1 MVNTVRSSKMRPMTR
16 KEAPEKQG
24 KSQLSQL
31 ERAFDAL
38 DALINATQPMK
49 LTALSEITRLDASG
63 TLRLL
68 KTLVDLGY
76 VIRDDAR
83 KCYLPSARA
92 LFPLGLYH
100 PLQELRR
107 DASDLLVEIQRATT
121 ATSALQIFLGG
132 QRVVIEQR
140 HGSSRLTPFWD
151 TTVKSAWHS
160 SSSGKLY
167 LSTVGEAERRKLLGP
182 EPYEAFTGTTHTSFE
197 AVQADIRASLERG
210 FFTAREEAFAGM
222 SSVAAPLRVP
232 NGGIIGCMVA
242 TATAGQLQGGKLLE
256 CGQLVKQSADMLSI
270 MSPAVR
276 ALESMLGISR
286 RSPAPAESEADEA
299 APEEEA
305 APPAPRKARRR
316 A

>member
-1 MVNTVRSSKMRPMTR
+1 MTK
-16 KEAPEKQG
+16 KEVPEKPV

-31 ERAFDAL
+31 ERAFDTL

-49 LTALSEITRLDASG
+49 LTALSEVSRLDGSG

-68 KTLVDLGY
+68 KTLTDLGY
-76 VIRDDAR
+76 VIRDDVR
-83 KCYLPSARA
+83 KCYLPGARA

-107 DASDLLVEIQRATT
+107 DASDLLLEIQRTTT

-132 QRVVIEQR
+132 QRVVVDQR
-140 HGSSRLTPFWD
+140 YGSSRLTPFWD
-151 TTVKSAWHS
+151 TTVKSAHHS

-167 LSTVGEAERRKLLGP
+167 LSTLDEAERRKLLGR
-182 EPYEAFTGTTHTSFE
+182 EPYQAFTAATHTTYR
-197 AVQADIRASLERG
+197 AVQDDMEVSTARG
-210 FFTAREEAFAGM
+210 FFSAREEAFAGM

-232 NGGIIGCMVA
+232 SGFIIGAIVA
-242 TATAGQLQGGKLLE
+242 TGTAGQLQGNKLIE
-256 CGQLVKQSADMLSI
+256 CGQLVKQSADMLST

-276 ALESMLGISR
+276 ALESMLGTSR
-286 RSPAPAESEADEA
+286 RSPAAEEDAGSEAA
-299 APEEEA
+299 LLEEIP
-305 APPAPRKARRR
+305 PPAPRKVARR

>member
-1 MVNTVRSSKMRPMTR
+1 MNKN
-16 KEAPEKQG
+16 EASDKPG
-24 KSQLSQL
+24 KNQLSQL
-31 ERAFDAL
+31 ERAFDAIH
-38 DALINATQPMK
+38 ALINATQPMK
-49 LTALSEITRLDASG
+49 LTALSEVTRLDGSG

-68 KTLVDLGY
+68 KTLIDLGY

-107 DASDLLVEIQRATT
+107 DASDLLLEIQRTTT

-132 QRVVIEQR
+132 QRVVVDQR

-151 TTVKSAWHS
+151 TTVKSAHHS

-167 LSTVGEAERRKLLGP
+167 LSTLGEAERRKLLGA
-182 EPYEAFTGTTHTSFE
+182 EPYEAFTVNTHTTYR
-197 AVQADIRASLERG
+197 AVQDDLDLSTARG

-232 NGGIIGCMVA
+232 SGVIIGAIVA
-242 TATAGQLQGGKLLE
+242 TGTAGQLHGNKLIE
-256 CGQLVKQSADMLSI
+256 CGQLVKQSADMLST

-276 ALESMLGISR
+276 ALESMLGTSR
-286 RSPAPAESEADEA
+286 RSPNAEEDVTPEAILPKEIAPA
-299 APEEEA
+299 
-305 APPAPRKARRR
+305 APRKVARR